1 VLTVAV
7 RVGVLSGKG
16 GSGKTTLSINLARAI
31 ELDGNEVVVVDT
43 DPQKTAKTWAGSRS
57 EGYGL
62 PVRHVSESGADT
74 LEERIRRLSD
84 DADLAV
90 IDGAAKIE
98 GATGAAVR
106 ASHVVLIPV
115 QPTPADTWGARSVV
129 EVVKETNTTAAIVI
143 TRQIVGTNLAAEVA
157 DGLRRFGLPVFD
169 SRMSQ
174 RVAFAESMFDGKTV
188 LDLSGADKAKSE
200 IQGIATELAQLLS
213 QS

>member
-1 VLTVAV
+1 VAV
-7 RVGVLSGKG
+7 RVGILSAKG
-16 GSGKTTLSINLARAI
+16 GVSKSTLSINLARAI
-31 ELDGNEVVVVDT
+31 ELDGNKVVVIDT
-43 DPQKTAKTWAGSRS
+43 DPQRTAKTWAESKP

-62 PVRHVSESGADT
+62 PIRHESESGAST
-74 LEERIRRLSD
+74 LEKRIERLSD
-84 DADLAV
+84 DADFAV

-106 ASHVVLIPV
+106 ASNVVLVPV

-129 EVVKETNTTAAIVI
+129 EVVKETGTTAAIVI

-188 LDLSGADKAKSE
+188 LDLSGAEKAKSE

-213 QS
+213 RS

>member
-1 VLTVAV
+1 
-7 RVGVLSGKG
+7 
-16 GSGKTTLSINLARAI
+16 
-31 ELDGNEVVVVDT
+31 VVVIDT
-43 DPQKTAKTWAGSRS
+43 DPQRTAKTWAESKP

-62 PVRHVSESGADT
+62 PIRHESESGAST
-74 LEERIRRLSD
+74 LEKRIERLSD
-84 DADLAV
+84 DADFAV

-106 ASHVVLIPV
+106 ASNVVLVPV

-129 EVVKETNTTAAIVI
+129 EVVKETGTTAAIVI

-188 LDLSGADKAKSE
+188 LDLSGAEKAKSE

-213 QS
+213 RS